1 MITLPVA
8 LAPAFAAALALQHLT
23 ELIDSFLNRS
33 QAAAKKKLTIGICSL
48 IVAGV
53 LIGFVPTLGILD
65 NIQRASATV
74 SSTTGQAVANPPA
87 PLPASPKA
95 PGWLDLFISA
105 LIVSAGTDGF
115 NSILKFLTYK
125 KEETKVEAGQAGAA
139 GAADPAA
146 VLTLPQPQLT

>member
-1 MITLPVA
+1 MITLPEA

-48 IVAGV
+48 IVACV

-65 NIQRASATV
+65 NIHRAAATV
-74 SSTTGQAVANPPA
+74 TSTTGQAVANPPA
-87 PLPASPKA
+87 QPPARPEQRD
-95 PGWLDLFISA
+95 WLDLFISA

-125 KEETKVEAGQAGAA
+125 KDETKVEAGQAAA
-139 GAADPAA
+139 VGTGDPAA
-146 VLTLPQPQLT
+146 ALTLPQPQLT